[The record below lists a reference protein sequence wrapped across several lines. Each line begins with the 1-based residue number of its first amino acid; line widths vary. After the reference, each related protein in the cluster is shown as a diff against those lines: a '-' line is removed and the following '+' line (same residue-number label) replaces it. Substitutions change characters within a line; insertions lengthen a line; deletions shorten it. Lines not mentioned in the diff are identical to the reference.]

1 MRPPPPNTLARVRAI
16 AETARVVREV
26 RAARLKRVPPVV
38 LGAGCTAKTQ
48 RCGDAKSY
56 HAELRPCC
64 RNHIRQIVSDT
75 AALLAEYGVTWW
87 ADYGTLL
94 GAVRNPL
101 TTWKDYPWLPQEGR
115 PEGPLAPGIIP
126 HDKDADTGFL
136 ASDWTKLMRVRKALE
151 RKGYRVK
158 TGPFGLKMKVRLSIT
173 NSTNL
178 DLFGWRERV
187 GGVLFRPTYINVDHY
202 KGRDFKKAD
211 GFPLTTV
218 EWEGMQVPAPKNPE
232 AFCAFRYGPNWRT
245 PIAANHDGVRR

>member
-1 MRPPPPNTLARVRAI
+1 MNRPQTLASVKTA
-16 AETARVVREV
+16 AEAARVVR
-26 RAARLKRVPPVV
+26 AARMGRLKRTSPPAVV
-38 LGAGCTAKTQ
+38 SDCTAKTQ

-64 RNHIRQIVSDT
+64 RGHIRQIVADT
-75 AALLAEYGVTWW
+75 AELMAEHGVTWW

-101 TTWKDYPWLPQEGR
+101 TTWADYPWLPQEGR

-136 ASDWTKLMRVRKALE
+136 ATDWSKLMRVRAALE
-151 RKGYRVK
+151 RKGYYAKV
-158 TGPFGLKMKVRLSIT
+158 GPFRLKLKIRLSMA

-178 DLFGWRERV
+178 DLFGWREKV
-187 GGVLFRPTYINVDHY
+187 GGVLFRPSYVNVDHY
-202 KGRDFKKAD
+202 KGREFKKAD

-218 EWEGMQVPAPKNPE
+218 EWEGLQLPAPKNPE

-245 PIAANHDGVRR
+245 PIAANNDGVRR